1 MAIYTHEEIDGNL
14 INNSAKN
21 EKYITFTAFDKN
33 SSANFQKTY
42 YTSRTEDDLLGEFEK
57 EVPFTKWYYEVEID

>member
-1 MAIYTHEEIDGNL
+1 M
-14 INNSAKN
+14 K
-21 EKYITFTAFDKN
+21 KYITFTAFDKY

-42 YTSRTEDDLLGEFEK
+42 HSSKTEDDLLTEFEK